1 MSTNVAKAKQNS
13 REDSAKAPK
22 SPRHYRHQKQLFIN
36 RELSWL
42 EFNRRVLEEALD
54 ERHPLLER
62 LKFLAIFSSN
72 LDEFFMVR
80 VSGLQEAVEA
90 EILDESADGMSPA
103 DQLKEISARLRP
115 MLNRQMRCLSD
126 QILPGLAKEGIVIRP
141 LNELTKRE
149 RKIADAYFME
159 NVFPILT
166 PQSVDPGHP
175 FPYVSNL
182 SMNLGV
188 MVAPPETKREKD
200 APLSLKDARF
210 ARIKLPPIVPRLIP
224 IDDKRTRFTFLG
236 SLVAANIHTLFPNMR
251 TGKCHL
257 FRVTRDADF
266 EIKEDEASDLLR
278 TMQKHVRRMRFGDA
292 ARLEVATSMPR
303 EMISLL
309 MKSLELTADDVYH
322 VNGPFNIPDMMQL
335 YDLDRPELKDR
346 ALQTRTPAALRETQN
361 VFEAI
366 KRQDILLHHPYTSY
380 STVTNFIAAAAADPD
395 VVAIKICLYRTGR
408 NSPIVKSL
416 IDATERGKQVAA
428 LVELKA
434 RFDEESN
441 IEWAR
446 RLEQAGVHV
455 VYGMVGLKTHCK
467 LALVIRREGKLL
479 QRYVH
484 VATGNY
490 NPTTSR
496 IYTDIGLFTCDE
508 EIADD
513 ATNVFN
519 SLTGYSQF
527 DDYGSLL
534 VAPLNLRKRI
544 VKLIRRETAHA
555 KAGRPARIIAKLN
568 SLTDIATIR
577 ALYSASQAGV
587 SIDLIVRGVC
597 MLRPGVPHVS
607 DNIRVRSI
615 VGRFLEHSRI
625 FSFSNNGKEEVF
637 IGSAD
642 LMFRN
647 LSRRVEVLTP
657 IKDAQVRTVLKDVV
671 LAAYMKDN
679 VNARELRAD
688 GTYVRVKPA
697 EGEKRFDCQLEFENV
712 EFSPLKRDKV
722 KAPQSIKARPEKITA
737 RAEKTG

>member
-1 MSTNVAKAKQNS
+1 MSTTVTRAKEKS
-13 REDSAKAPK
+13 RDDVAKAPK
-22 SPRHYRHQKQLFIN
+22 LPRHYRHQKHLLIN

-54 ERHPLLER
+54 ERHPVLER

-90 EILDESADGMSPA
+90 EILEESADGMSPA
-103 DQLKEISARLRP
+103 EQLKQISACLRP
-115 MLNRQMRCLSD
+115 MLERQMRCLNE
-126 QILPGLAKEGIVIRP
+126 QVLPGLAHEGIVIRP

-149 RKIADAYFME
+149 RKMADEYFLE

-188 MVAPPETKREKD
+188 MVAPLQTKKEKD
-200 APLSLKDARF
+200 APLPLTEARF
-210 ARIKLPPIVPRLIP
+210 ARIKLPPIVPRLVP

-236 SLVAANIHTLFPNMR
+236 SLVAANISTLFPNMR

-292 ARLEVATSMPR
+292 ARLEVAAAMPK
-303 EMISLL
+303 EMVALL
-309 MKSLELTADDVYH
+309 TKSLELTAEDVYH
-322 VNGPFNIPDMMQL
+322 IDGPFNIPDLMQL

-346 ALQTRTPAALRETQN
+346 PLQTRTAASLRETPN

-380 STVTNFIAAAAADPD
+380 STVTNFVAAAAADPD
-395 VVAIKICLYRTGR
+395 VLAIKICLYRTGR

-455 VYGMVGLKTHCK
+455 VYGMLGLKTHCK
-467 LALVIRREGKLL
+467 LALVIRREGKIL

-508 EIADD
+508 EIAED

-597 MLRPGVPHVS
+597 MLRPGVPQVS
-607 DNIRVRSI
+607 ENIRVRSI

-625 FSFSNNGKEEVF
+625 FYFHNNGKEEVF

-671 LAAYMKDN
+671 LAAYLKDN
-679 VNARELRAD
+679 VNTRELRSDA
-688 GTYVRVKPA
+688 TYVRVKPG
-697 EGEKRFDCQLEFENV
+697 EGEKRFDCQLEFESV
-712 EFSPLKRDKV
+712 EFSPLKRDKP
-722 KAPQSIKARPEKITA
+722 KASQSIKVRPEK
-737 RAEKTG
+737 TGS